1 MNSFSRSELQNIR
14 EKAIASKK
22 GVINPQ
28 WNRAYDQLA
37 DAADRIDAMKARLET
52 RGIDS
57 EEIM

>member
-1 MNSFSRSELQNIR
+1 MTFSRVELQELR

-37 DAADRIDAMKARLET
+37 DAADRIDAMKARLEVH
-52 RGIDS
+52 GIKT
-57 EEIM
+57 EEIR